1 MEMNKLIR
9 LSKSVLNNEEIEAVS
24 KVLKNEYLGMGKQV
38 LNFENE
44 LNAFF
49 NSKTVCVNSGTA
61 AIQLA
66 LQAVGVERGDEVLVQ
81 SLTYLATYQAISALG
96 AIPVSCDILSDSF
109 TIDLKDAKTKITS
122 KTKVILP
129 VHYASNPGNLD
140 EIYEFANTY
149 DLRVVEDAA
158 HAFGSLYKKNII
170 GSIGDVVCFSFDGI
184 KNITSGEGGAVVTKN
199 KEVID
204 YIKDA
209 RLLGI
214 ENDSSKRYENKRS
227 WDFDVKNQGWR
238 YHMSDIMAS
247 IGRIQLK
254 KFPVFKDKR
263 QKLSNLYL
271 NKLSNIKN
279 IILIK
284 LDYTI
289 IVPHIFVIRITNG
302 YRDSIRNQL
311 LDEGIQTGLHY
322 KPNHLLSFYKTN
334 FSLPNT
340 EKLYS
345 EILTLPL
352 HPDLDYSDVDF
363 ISKTII
369 SLLKNCD

>member
-140 EIYEFANTY
+140 EIYEFAKIY

-158 HAFGSLYKKNII
+158 HAFGSSYKKNII

-279 IILIK
+279 ITLIK

-311 LDEGIQTGLHY
+311 LDKGIQTGLHY

-334 FSLPNT
+334 FLLPNT

-352 HPDLDYSDVDF
+352 HPDLDFSDVDF
-363 ISKTII
+363 ISETII